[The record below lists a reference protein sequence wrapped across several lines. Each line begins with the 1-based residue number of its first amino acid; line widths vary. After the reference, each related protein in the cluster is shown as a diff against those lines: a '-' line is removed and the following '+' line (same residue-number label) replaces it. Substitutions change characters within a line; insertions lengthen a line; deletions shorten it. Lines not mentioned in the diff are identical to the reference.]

1 VNERARLATAVTIA
15 TAGLVVALGVG
26 PVSTGTI
33 VAAYVLILAA
43 IGVGALTRAL
53 QGAPDLRVSPFEHA
67 LAHERHPQTRPPELV
82 RVEREIT
89 LAMSNAGHLHRR
101 LVPILRDVASAR
113 LGGRLTRERV
123 GDDATWELVRP
134 DRPEPQDAHAPGASL
149 EQIRRAV
156 ERLEAL

>member
-1 VNERARLATAVTIA
+1 
-15 TAGLVVALGVG
+15 
-26 PVSTGTI
+26 
-33 VAAYVLILAA
+33 
-43 IGVGALTRAL
+43 
-53 QGAPDLRVSPFEHA
+53 
-67 LAHERHPQTRPPELV
+67 
-82 RVEREIT
+82 
-89 LAMSNAGHLHRR
+89 MSNAGHLHRR